1 MFLHELVSEQT
12 NKYGFFEY
20 DAKTYKSS
28 FQEHMKNL
36 YQDIF
41 RWMHGWTYL
50 YWDPYGTGPKHKL
63 FLIYILEKAGLAALK

>member
-20 DAKTYKSS
+20 DAQTYKSS
-28 FQEHMKNL
+28 FQEHMENL

-41 RWMHGWTYL
+41 YCELCKDINHFRHM
-50 YWDPYGTGPKHKL
+50 
-63 FLIYILEKAGLAALK
+63 AGLTYVGILMVQDLNISCF

>member
-41 RWMHGWTYL
+41 YC
-50 YWDPYGTGPKHKL
+50 K
-63 FLIYILEKAGLAALK
+63 YIADVKIFKSEVIFMQVY

>member
-36 YQDIF
+36 YQDIPI
-41 RWMHGWTYL
+41 HGWTYL
-50 YWDPYGTGPKHKL
+50 CWDPYGTGPQHKL
-63 FLIYILEKAGLAALK
+63 LQFISLKRQDWLHLNK

>member
-20 DAKTYKSS
+20 DAETYKSS

-41 RWMHGWTYL
+41 YCE
-50 YWDPYGTGPKHKL
+50 L
-63 FLIYILEKAGLAALK
+63 FTSLMIFLSKTQIIKAIDIY

>member
-41 RWMHGWTYL
+41 YCEFLMVQ
-50 YWDPYGTGPKHKL
+50 DPNISY
-63 FLIYILEKAGLAALK
+63 F

>member
-20 DAKTYKSS
+20 DAQTYKSS

-41 RWMHGWTYL
+41 YCE
-50 YWDPYGTGPKHKL
+50 L
-63 FLIYILEKAGLAALK
+63 FKDIDHFRYMAGLTYVGILTVQNPNTSCF

>member
-20 DAKTYKSS
+20 DAQTYKSS

-41 RWMHGWTYL
+41 YCELQDPNISYFNL
-50 YWDPYGTGPKHKL
+50 YP
-63 FLIYILEKAGLAALK
+63 